1 MRNNR
6 RVSPRRNHPKKSKQR
21 NKPALEERELT
32 SSNQEIEEHED
43 GIYVVRRIT
52 GSTSTKPY
60 RCPGC
65 DQEIP
70 TATPHTVAWLEEDVD
85 SRRHWHSVCWN
96 KRKDRKPRILKSK
109 SAPRY

>member
-1 MRNNR
+1 MRKNDA
-6 RVSPRRNHPKKSKQR
+6 VSPRRNHPKKR
-21 NKPALEERELT
+21 AKPAQDERELT

-52 GSTSTKPY
+52 GSTSNKPY

-70 TATPHTVAWLEEDVD
+70 TATPHTVAWLEEDID
-85 SRRHWHSVCWN
+85 SRRHWHSICWN